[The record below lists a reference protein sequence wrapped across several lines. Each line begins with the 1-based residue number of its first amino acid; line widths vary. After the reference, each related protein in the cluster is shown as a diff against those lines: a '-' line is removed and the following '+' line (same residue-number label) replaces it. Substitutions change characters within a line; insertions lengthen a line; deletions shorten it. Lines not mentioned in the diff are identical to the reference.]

1 MFSSNNNNIKRTSTK
16 KISTKKIFLQ
26 TNIFLKH
33 FRIRKVSSETLVDC
47 LTVLYPHLTQ

>member
-16 KISTKKIFLQ
+16 KNFLQ
-26 TNIFLKH
+26 TNIFMKH
-33 FRIRKVSSETLVDC
+33 FRIRKVSSELLVDC